1 MSKNEATQTKTYSTG
16 PSEGSDLTFQT
27 ESLPA
32 FTVGQAYDFDI
43 QAVGGTPPY
52 QFQLT
57 QGSLPAGIVL
67 TSNGNLSGTPTDAV
81 GTTAFIK
88 LSDSAAGHLTQ
99 AFDCQISGTGPSEGS
114 DLTFQ
119 TESLPAFTVGQTYD
133 FDIQAVGGTPP
144 YQFQLT
150 QGSLPAG
157 IVLSSNG
164 KLSGTPT
171 DAAGTTAFI
180 KLSDSAAGHLT
191 QAFDCQVS

>member
-1 MSKNEATQTKTYSTG
+1 MSKNEYGTA
-16 PSEGSDLTFQT
+16 PSQGSDLTFQT
-27 ESLPA
+27 ESLPG

-67 TSNGNLSGTPTDAV
+67 S
-81 GTTAFIK
+81 
-88 LSDSAAGHLTQ
+88 SD
-99 AFDCQISGTGPSEGS
+99 
-114 DLTFQ
+114 
-119 TESLPAFTVGQTYD
+119 
-133 FDIQAVGGTPP
+133 
-144 YQFQLT
+144 
-150 QGSLPAG
+150 
-157 IVLSSNG
+157 G

-171 DAAGTTAFI
+171 EATGTTAFI